1 MSSPAVSVCI
11 PTYNY
16 ASFLPRAVE
25 SVLGQTFEDFEL
37 LVYDDASTDD
47 TVAVMQPYLSDP
59 RVKLVV
65 QDPNQGLFANFN
77 QSVEGARGR
86 YIKFLCA
93 DDWIEPTFLAKTLPL
108 FEEMPDLSLVTT
120 AHWHANEKGEL
131 TATQYGPFGKGPRVS
146 GELVASRLARWG
158 NVIGMPT
165 NTLIRR
171 DLLVKVGG
179 FDAEY
184 APGADVQL
192 WLKLLAEGDMGWVPE
207 KLCTWRIHGNHTHS
221 YGEDPTESTFR
232 VWRDAGTIPDSP
244 ASPEICKL
252 GTDHHATVVSLY
264 AFAHLLAGRP
274 KAARRLIAMVRP
286 YVGAARMLVL
296 FIRAFPSAAADQI
309 HRLRAAR
316 TGKSLVYA
324 PRPRAGAPLSEL
336 SS

>member
-1 MSSPAVSVCI
+1 VSEPLVSICL

-16 ASFLPRAVE
+16 ARFLPQAIQ
-25 SVLGQTFEDFEL
+25 SVLAQTVGDFEL

-47 TVAVMQPYLSDP
+47 TVAVMQPFLDDE
-59 RVKLVV
+59 RVKLIV
-65 QDPNQGLFANFN
+65 QEQNQGIFANFN
-77 QSVEGARGR
+77 QSFGQARGR

-93 DDWIEPTFLAKTLPL
+93 DDWLEPTYLEKTLPL
-108 FEEMPDLSLVTT
+108 FEQMPDLSLVTT
-120 AHWHANEKGEL
+120 AHWHANEEGQH
-131 TATQYGPFGKGPRVS
+131 TATQYGPFGDGPRVPA
-146 GELVASRLARWG
+146 ELVARRLARWG

-171 DLLVKVGG
+171 DLLVKVEG

-221 YGEDPTESTFR
+221 YGDDPTESTFR
-232 VWRDAGTIPDSP
+232 VWRDAGSIPGSP
-244 ASPEICKL
+244 ATTEICRI
-252 GTDHHATVVSLY
+252 GTDHHATVTSQY

-274 KAARRLIAMVRP
+274 KAAAKLIGMAKP
-286 YVGAARMLVL
+286 YVGLPRMIAL
-296 FIRAFPSAAADQI
+296 FLRALPSAAVDQTRRI
-309 HRLRAAR
+309 RASRSGRALR
-316 TGKSLVYA
+316 YA
-324 PRPRAGAPLSEL
+324 PRPEL